1 MGKKLR
7 VQRRGRG
14 GHQYKAAKMNKIA
27 PAKYPTKT
35 NELLKGYIK
44 EMTHEPG
51 RGAPLVYVEF
61 GEGQGFYTA
70 AIEGTS
76 VDQEIY
82 VGEDAPLQ
90 VGSVLPLG
98 KIPEGTMVSNV
109 ELRPGDGG
117 KIAKS
122 SGAFGT
128 VIAHIQDKTTVRL
141 PSKRTVRI
149 SNDSR
154 ATIGIISGGG
164 RKERPFMKAGEKYH
178 KKRAKGHKYPTA
190 HGVKMPAAMH
200 PHGGGRHRRPGKST
214 TVSRHAPPGAKVG
227 LIAARNSGKR
237 QRRRNVRV

>member
-14 GHQYKAAKMNKIA
+14 GHQFKAAKMNKVA
-27 PAKYPTKT
+27 PAKYPTKREET
-35 NELLKGYIK
+35 LQGYIK
-44 EMTHEPG
+44 TMAHEPG
-51 RGAPLVYVEF
+51 RGAPLAYIDF
-61 GEGQGFYTA
+61 GQGEGFYTS

-76 VDQEIY
+76 VNQEITI
-82 VGEDAPLQ
+82 GTEAPLS
-90 VGSVLPLG
+90 VGNVLPLG
-98 KIPEGTMVSNV
+98 KIPEGSMVCNI

-117 KIAKS
+117 KIARA
-122 SGAFGT
+122 SGSFAT
-128 VIAHIQDKTTVRL
+128 VIAHTNTHTTIRL
-141 PSKRTVRI
+141 PSRRTVSI
-149 SNDSR
+149 SNDAR

-164 RKERPFMKAGEKYH
+164 RREKPFMTAGEKRH
-178 KKRAKGHKYPTA
+178 NKEAKGHKYPTP

-237 QRRRNVRV
+237 QRRRN

>member
-14 GHQYKAAKMNKIA
+14 GHTYKAAKMNKTA
-27 PAKYPTKT
+27 PSKYPTITAEGQQGFVKSM
-35 NELLKGYIK
+35 E
-44 EMTHEPG
+44 HEPG
-51 RGAPLVYVEF
+51 RGAPLAYIEF
-61 GEGQGFYTA
+61 SPGKGYHVTATEGISLNQP
-70 AIEGTS
+70 IM
-76 VDQEIY
+76 
-82 VGEDAPLQ
+82 VG
-90 VGSVLPLG
+90 VGAVPKVGNVLHL
-98 KIPEGTMVSNV
+98 KDIPEGTMVSNI

-117 KIAKS
+117 KIARS

-128 VIAHIQDKTTVRL
+128 VIAHIESYTTVRL
-141 PSKRTVRI
+141 PSRRI
-149 SNDSR
+149 IRVKSNSR

-164 RKERPFMKAGEKYH
+164 RLERPFMKAGEKFH
-178 KKRAKGHKYPTA
+178 KKKAKGHKYPTA

-237 QRRRNVRV
+237 QRSRRN

>member
-1 MGKKLR
+1 LGKKLR

-14 GHQYKAAKMNKIA
+14 NQFKAAKMNKIA
-27 PAKYPTKT
+27 PVKYPT
-35 NELLKGYIK
+35 NLEGNLQGYIR
-44 EMTHEPG
+44 EMTHESG
-51 RGAPLVYVEF
+51 RGAPLAYIEF
-61 GEGQGFYTA
+61 GQGQGFYTT
-70 AIEGTS
+70 AIEGTAIN
-76 VDQEIY
+76 QEIY
-82 VGEDAPLQ
+82 LGDNAPLKI
-90 VGSVLPLG
+90 GNVLPIG
-98 KIPEGTMVSNV
+98 KIPEGTMICNI

-117 KIAKS
+117 KIARS
-122 SGAFGT
+122 SGAFAT
-128 VIAHIQDKTTVRL
+128 IIAHTSKETTVRL

-149 SNDSR
+149 NNNSR

-164 RKERPFMKAGEKYH
+164 RRERPFMKAGEKFH

-237 QRRRNVRV
+237 QRRRN